1 MLLVLVQLELNP
13 FTLGVALSV
22 KPDQVL
28 SGLLLLVV
36 SVEPS
41 RGLGEPHGAEGDDG
55 GEHQLE
61 TERDHPGSSAS
72 MVKTASRRAGSDEGT
87 NGPHDVVETSDDT
100 TVGGVRDFD
109 DVDGAGGSGDGNT
122 ETKEEAASH
131 ELVDAGG
138 VEAGELDNDTD
149 DDDGGTNCH
158 AGTST
163 PGIDGGTNK
172 GDSNDG
178 TNLVH
183 GGDDT

>member
-1 MLLVLVQLELNP
+1 MLLILVKLELDP
-13 FTLGVALSV
+13 FTLGVALAV

-28 SGLLLLVV
+28 GGLLLLVV

-61 TERDHPGSSAS
+61 TEGNHPGGFSS
-72 MVKTASRRAGSDEGT
+72 MVKTASRRATGDEGT
-87 NGPHDVVETSDDT
+87 NGPHDVVETGDDT
-100 TVGGVRDFD
+100 TVGRVRDFD
-109 DVDGAGGSGDGNT
+109 DVDGAGGGGDSNT
-122 ETKEEAASH
+122 ETKEETASH
-131 ELVDAGG
+131 ELIDAGS
-138 VEAGELDNDTD
+138 VVAGELDNDTD

-158 AGTST
+158 AGTSA

-178 TNLVH
+178 ANLVH
-183 GGDDT
+183 GSDDT